1 MSLIFKHCRVP
12 TDVDSKKRWIEVIRA
27 CNNDEY
33 GGGGLV
39 CKLHFL
45 SDDMVTIGG
54 RPRLKPNS
62 IPSIFLDLYSQ
73 NEEYNLK
80 RYHELMSENELLK
93 TTISRMQCDF
103 DSQQNE
109 CSKIISDLKA
119 AFQEKCEEL
128 NKLQKKMKQLEVAKA
143 SIEKTSEA
151 FQYNSKNNDVSWY
164 KIENFSCMTI
174 APALES
180 VAAK

>member
-1 MSLIFKHCRVP
+1 MSFIFKYCRAP
-12 TDVDSKKRWIEVIRA
+12 ADFDSKKRWIEVIRA

-33 GGGGLV
+33 DGGGLV
-39 CKLHFL
+39 CKLHFS

-73 NEEYNLK
+73 NEEYNLE
-80 RYHELMSENELLK
+80 RHHELMSKNKLLK
-93 TTISRMQCDF
+93 TTISRMQFDF

-109 CSKIISDLKA
+109 CSKVILNLKA

-143 SIEKTSEA
+143 SIEKRSEA
-151 FQYNSKNNDVSWY
+151 FQYNPKNNDVSWY
-164 KIENFSCMTI
+164 KIEKFSCMTTV
-174 APALES
+174 PA
-180 VAAK
+180 